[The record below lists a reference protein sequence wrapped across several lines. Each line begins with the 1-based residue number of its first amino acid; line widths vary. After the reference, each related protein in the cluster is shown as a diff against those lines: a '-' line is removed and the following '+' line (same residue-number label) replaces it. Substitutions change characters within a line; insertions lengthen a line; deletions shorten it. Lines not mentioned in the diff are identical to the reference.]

1 MEAGMKKIFAVLIAA
16 AISGGAFAAGG
27 DASEGGVPTAPLKI
41 YSGGFAGG
49 AMYSLNDEFTA
60 SIGGDVVGKLTI
72 MNSWEFV
79 PDVALF
85 GDVNWYIG
93 DVGLL
98 NFGLDL
104 GCDYYLS
111 QSRFKPFVGVGVGAH
126 YFDQEDVD
134 DFGSKFGVSFTG
146 HAGFALEMTETVHVR
161 FRVPY
166 HFVASAKQYH
176 GVGVDVGVMFLSN
189 LRKVRQLHY

>member
-1 MEAGMKKIFAVLIAA
+1 MKRIFTVLIAA
-16 AISGGAFAAGG
+16 SIAGGAFAAGG
-27 DASEGGVPTAPLKI
+27 DASEGGIPTSPLKI
-41 YSGGFAGG
+41 YSGGFGGG
-49 AMYSLNDEFTA
+49 AMYSLNKEFSA
-60 SIGGDVVGKLTI
+60 SMGGDVLGKLTI

-85 GDVNWYIG
+85 GDASWYIKG
-93 DVGLL
+93 EGLL

-111 QSRFKPFVGVGVGAH
+111 QSRVKPFVGVGVGAH
-126 YFDQEDVD
+126 YFDLVD
-134 DFGSKFGVSFTG
+134 LEGVGGFGSKFGVSLTG

-161 FRVPY
+161 VRVPY
-166 HFVASAKQYH
+166 HFVIAGDKQYH

-189 LRKVRQLHY
+189 LRKVQQLHY